1 MDKAEVVIKMA
12 LPEEATNKT
21 LITTLADIVN
31 TAYTAAES
39 DIFIPS
45 YKRTSPSG
53 IASYITASQLAIAY
67 NPTGEP
73 IGCVFV
79 KILSPTLGQFGML
92 ALDAK
97 YQGTGL
103 GKQITAF
110 AEDEV
115 RRQGC
120 ERMQL
125 EILVPLTFHH
135 EGKAR
140 MLAWYNRMG
149 YEVVKLGD
157 FAVDYPDLVGLLAGP
172 TEYRILEKPLT
183 PLTGPLSYTISS
195 SPLLELHKSLV
206 EETSIAGSE
215 KPVTDFLQTYLKDA
229 GFTVET
235 QTVAKDRVNIFA
247 YYKTRKTRVLV
258 TSHLDTVPPYWPY
271 ERRGDEIW
279 GRGSVDAKGS
289 VAAQIIAVRDMFEGN
304 EIWEGDV
311 ALLFVVGEEVG
322 GDGMKAASNLGLTW
336 ESVIFG
342 EPTELKLATGHK
354 GGLRF
359 TIRAKGK
366 AGHSGYPETGSSAI
380 DSLVNGLVALKQAKL
395 PWSDDFGNTTIN
407 IGKIEGGIA
416 GNVIPAN
423 ASAITSVRIA
433 AGTAD
438 EMKEFVRKV
447 VEGSDPHLGVE
458 FSTYA
463 VDPVP
468 LDHDLDGLE
477 KIVVNYGTDIPSLKG
492 DHKKY
497 LYGPGSILEAHSD
510 HEHLKVSDL
519 ENAVEGYRALISH
532 TLQSSRN

>member
-1 MDKAEVVIKMA
+1 MTTDKMDKPEVVIKMA
-12 LPEEATNKT
+12 LPEDAANKT

-53 IASYITASQLAIAY
+53 IASYITDSQLAIAY

-79 KILSPTLGQFGML
+79 KILSPKLGQFGML

-115 RRQGC
+115 RSKGC

-140 MLAWYNRMG
+140 MLACMRLI
-149 YEVVKLGD
+149 KHLL
-157 FAVDYPDLVGLLAGP
+157 FATFACALQ
-172 TEYRILEKPLT
+172 T

-206 EETSIAGSE
+206 EETSITGSE
-215 KPVTDFLQTYLKDA
+215 KSVTDILQTYLQDA

-235 QTVAKDRVNIFA
+235 QTVAKDRDNIFA

-289 VAAQIIAVRDMFEGN
+289 VAAQIIAVRELFERD
-304 EIWEGDV
+304 EIREGDV

-322 GDGMKAASNLGLTW
+322 GDGMKAANKLDLSW

-342 EPTELKLATGHK
+342 EPTELKLASGHK

-366 AGHSGYPETGSSAI
+366 AGHSGYPETGSNAI
-380 DSLVNGLVALKQAKL
+380 DSLVNGLVALKQSKL
-395 PWSDDFGNTTIN
+395 PSSDEFGNITIN

-423 ASAITSVRIA
+423 ASAIASVRIG
-433 AGTAD
+433 AGTAR
-438 EMKEFVRKV
+438 EMKELVKKI
-447 VEGSDPHLGVE
+447 VEGSDPHLTVE

-468 LDHDLDGLE
+468 LNHDVDGFE
-477 KIVVNYGTDIPSLKG
+477 KIVVNYGTDIPSLEG
-492 DHKKY
+492 RHKRY

-519 ENAVEGYRALISH
+519 ENAVGGYKVLISH
-532 TLQSSRN
+532 ALQSSKD